1 MVKDHIDLTLNEEE
15 LFELIHKVV
24 EHFDLGTVV
33 RVSGGW
39 VRDKLLGIPSN
50 DIDIA
55 LDNTH
60 GLEFCNKVNDYLSEI
75 NKENVD
81 VCFIP
86 CNPKRSKHLE
96 TTRMRLNGRE
106 GDELWIDFVNLRSEE
121 YNDNTRIPTM
131 DFGTPKVD
139 AERRDLTINSLF
151 YNVETKLIEDFTGRG
166 IADLKSGKIVT
177 PLPPMRTFLDD
188 PLRVLRAIRFGARF
202 GFVLDEELKKV
213 ASDEEV
219 KAAIDGKIS
228 RERIGREVD
237 LVIFDKRS
245 GNQPVKAMASI
256 ADLGL
261 FWTVFRRPP
270 IPEGRE
276 RSCVDFLDSAWSETI
291 DSGKKGKKIPVVDY
305 IIRDS
310 LKLKNSDAET
320 VISLHTA
327 AKKFVTLI
335 PSLVSKEDNQAVDVD
350 WKRDIIDVPIASKL
364 RILTGLLFQGD

>member
-15 LFELIHKVV
+15 LFELLHKVV

-55 LDNTH
+55 LDNMH

-75 NKENVD
+75 NKENLD

-86 CNPKRSKHLE
+86 CNPKQSKHLE
-96 TTRMRLNGRE
+96 TARMRLKGRE
-106 GDELWIDFVNLRSEE
+106 GDELWIDFVNLRSKE

-131 DFGTPKVD
+131 NFGTPKVD
-139 AERRDLTINSLF
+139 AER
-151 YNVETKLIEDFTGRG
+151 RG

-228 RERIGREVD
+228 RER
-237 LVIFDKRS
+237 
-245 GNQPVKAMASI
+245 NQPVKAMASI

-276 RSCVDFLDSAWSETI
+276 SETI

-310 LKLKNSDAET
+310 LKLKNSNAET

-335 PSLVSKEDNQAVDVD
+335 PSLVSKEDN
-350 WKRDIIDVPIASKL
+350 
-364 RILTGLLFQGD
+364 